1 MTSLTRRAGLMV
13 VLVALLA
20 GCVRYASDTT
30 PRTTPTG
37 NQGGPV
43 ATLPPRPTVP
53 PTPVPSPTV
62 APTATPDDGAQVVEV
77 SLLDSM
83 QIKPAK
89 ITVKAGTPVRFVIT
103 NDGALEHD
111 FFIGSDREQ
120 RQRRSGEEPGP
131 DRYVAVPPGET
142 KTLLYVFPSPG
153 KTIVGCV
160 VPGHYSA
167 GMKANVTIRTSQPR
181 VVEGRAPCGTQPV
194 RSVTGSVPM
203 GGDPPVPWSYRAGH
217 ERYSRPPIPTWR
229 SPSSCSSCS
238 WSRWPS
244 SCRD

>member
-1 MTSLTRRAGLMV
+1 MGTARMTMSGGSPTVMTSLTRRAGLMV

-120 RQRRSGEEPGP
+120 RQRESGEGEPGP

-153 KTIVGCV
+153 KTIIGCV

-167 GMKANVTIRTSQPR
+167 GMKANVTI
-181 VVEGRAPCGTQPV
+181 E
-194 RSVTGSVPM
+194 
-203 GGDPPVPWSYRAGH
+203 
-217 ERYSRPPIPTWR
+217 
-229 SPSSCSSCS
+229 
-238 WSRWPS
+238 
-244 SCRD
+244 